1 LFVSYFPLLV
11 AGPIERATHLLP
23 QVKVKRSFDYQKQGR
38 NQFIWGLLKK
48 VVIAD
53 TCATYNTYFMH
64 YESMPL
70 STLGAV
76 YFEFGIWDGDWECQ
90 IFETVLQF

>member
-23 QVKVKRSFDYQKQGR
+23 QVKVKRSFDYQKSKEGIY
-38 NQFIWGLLKK
+38 QFIWGLLKK

-53 TCATYNTYFMH
+53 TTTYANAILIIMN
-64 YESMPL
+64 L
-70 STLGAV
+70 
-76 YFEFGIWDGDWECQ
+76 
-90 IFETVLQF
+90 